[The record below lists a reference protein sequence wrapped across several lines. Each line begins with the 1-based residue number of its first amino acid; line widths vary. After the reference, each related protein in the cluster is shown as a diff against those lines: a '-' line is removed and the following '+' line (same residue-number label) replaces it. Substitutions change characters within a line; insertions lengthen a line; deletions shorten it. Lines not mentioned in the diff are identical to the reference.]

1 MQGRCQSVEQKD
13 MSNKVV
19 MCASSAYDEKFYFN
33 EVFGGVPQSIKDEL
47 RIMSVLF
54 TQEVGGIFMIAFE
67 EDGTLVLETQADEE
81 DILYD
86 EIASGLLVNEIKRTR
101 QELLESLDLFYRIFV
116 LKESIADLI
125 E

>member
-1 MQGRCQSVEQKD
+1 MD
-13 MSNKVV
+13 MSNKIV

-33 EVFGGVPQSIKDEL
+33 EVFGGIPQSIKDEL
-47 RIMSVLF
+47 RIICVLF
-54 TQEVGGIFMIAFE
+54 TQEVGGIFMIAFD
-67 EDGTLVLETQADEE
+67 EDGTLLLETQSDED

-86 EIASGLLVNEIKRTR
+86 EISSGLLVNEIRRTR
-101 QELLESLDLFYRIFV
+101 QELLESLDLFYRVFI